1 MSGLK
6 NISQGHDDAF
16 GRIDR
21 SALVQLLAAYY
32 RDVGWWVEHAGVAG
46 TDARFDAGVDLRI
59 RRDAEFVLVQC
70 AYWNAQDLPHDAVDA
85 LLGAIASE
93 GATGGIL
100 VGSGEF
106 TRAAIDAAQ
115 RHAQVKLIDGEVL
128 RTMLGPVPE
137 PFVPQE
143 AIMPMPAPARR
154 LPAARVR
161 ASRWLWLVALLSAV
175 AFVFIV
181 RAILDRTADTAVE
194 SAADDA
200 RAPVSQESMPAKGM
214 PAKGML

>member
-6 NISQGHDDAF
+6 NIGQHRDDAF
-16 GRIDR
+16 DRIDR
-21 SALVQLLAAYY
+21 SALASLLAAYY

-46 TDARFDAGVDLRI
+46 TDPRFDAGVDLRI
-59 RRDAEFVLVQC
+59 RRDAEFVLVRCGDWDAKDCPQ
-70 AYWNAQDLPHDAVDA
+70 DAVDA

-100 VGSGEF
+100 IGSGEF
-106 TRAAIDAAQ
+106 PRAAIDAAR
-115 RHAQVKLIDGEVL
+115 RHAQVKLIDGEAL
-128 RTMLGPVPE
+128 RTMLGPEPE
-137 PFVPQE
+137 PFLPQE
-143 AIMPMPAPARR
+143 ASMPAPARR
-154 LPAARVR
+154 PPAARVR

-194 SAADDA
+194 STA
-200 RAPVSQESMPAKGM
+200 RSMPAPPSQAGRPAKGM
-214 PAKGML
+214 S